1 MFLIHFVIRPFIK
14 MTKKIPF
21 VVNIK
26 QIMKFQPY
34 NYMTTNLQMKMKDSH
49 TKSVFRQL
57 PTKKNNFSAQFV
69 IIHSVLKVI

>member
-1 MFLIHFVIRPFIK
+1 MKDLFIK
-14 MTKKIPF
+14 MTKKI
-21 VVNIK
+21 VNIK
-26 QIMKFQPY
+26 QIMKFKPY